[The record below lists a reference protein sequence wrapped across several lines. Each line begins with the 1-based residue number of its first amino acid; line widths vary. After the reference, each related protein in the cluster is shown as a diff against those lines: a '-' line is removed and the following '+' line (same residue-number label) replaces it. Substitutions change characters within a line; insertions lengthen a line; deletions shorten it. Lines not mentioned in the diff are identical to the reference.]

1 MLTYILYTLF
11 ILACLILV
19 VVILLQPG
27 KADAGALFSNTLS
40 STAFGPR
47 GTASLLAK
55 ITIGAAVAF
64 MLIALALG
72 LPILTGSRSVLQS
85 ESAPAAPPAD
95 PAAQRRQYERRVG
108 EGTGIVRLRRPEQR
122 VELGRVSGHSRRS
135 RHAVTSARP
144 ELSPASVRVMW
155 SAPGSAETLVATSS
169 ITGPAPNT
177 RRCSIARERA

>member
-11 ILACLILV
+11 VLSCLVLV

-55 ITIGAAVAF
+55 ITIGAAAAF

-72 LPILTGSRSVLQS
+72 LPILSGSRSVLQS
-85 ESAPAAPPAD
+85 VPESAPVATPTPTPAQQTSPAAPAAS
-95 PAAQRRQYERRVG
+95 PAA
-108 EGTGIVRLRRPEQR
+108 
-122 VELGRVSGHSRRS
+122 SK
-135 RHAVTSARP
+135 
-144 ELSPASVRVMW
+144 
-155 SAPGSAETLVATSS
+155 
-169 ITGPAPNT
+169 
-177 RRCSIARERA
+177 

>member
-1 MLTYILYTLF
+1 MLTYILYSLF
-11 ILACLILV
+11 ILSCLVLV

-72 LPILTGSRSVLQS
+72 LPILSGSRSVLQS
-85 ESAPAAPPAD
+85 VPESAPVATPTPSPAQQSSPAAPAAS
-95 PAAQRRQYERRVG
+95 PAA
-108 EGTGIVRLRRPEQR
+108 
-122 VELGRVSGHSRRS
+122 SK
-135 RHAVTSARP
+135 
-144 ELSPASVRVMW
+144 
-155 SAPGSAETLVATSS
+155 
-169 ITGPAPNT
+169 
-177 RRCSIARERA
+177 